1 MWRSL
6 NGSDRLGFDSIIGH
20 NAAKKVLAQSV
31 RQGMPSH
38 ALIIAGLKSV
48 GKLTLAMEYS
58 KALSCEDQIDG
69 NACDKCAVCRA
80 IEHGNFPDIRVYPPD
95 KMNTTS
101 INSMREMRDISSFRP
116 MRGKWKINIIEQAD
130 TLNEESANCI
140 LKLLEEPPDYVINIL
155 LYRNEA
161 AALSTIRSRCRM
173 LRVFQVPA
181 VELID
186 RLIEDFNADQEHA
199 EFLASYTQGCPG
211 LAISLLNDT
220 QFQKDRDAIAQIASD
235 VPKIGARAYLRLAEN
250 LRTGGVSGDSSD
262 DSDDQDSE
270 DAPTKKKAKPSARNS
285 VMASMDTLLIWYRDL
300 LAAKLQGEEASLVN
314 SDRRQEIVR
323 QASLYP
329 NAESLQV
336 ILKSILSTRRSILG
350 NANAQIQTEALL
362 AKMALAA
369 KR

>member
-1 MWRSL
+1 L

-20 NAAKKVLAQSV
+20 ETAKRVLAQSV

-38 ALIIAGLKSV
+38 ALIIAGLTSV
-48 GKLTLAMEYS
+48 GKLTLAMEYA

-69 NACDKCAVCRA
+69 NACGKCAVCRA
-80 IEHGNFPDIRVYPPD
+80 IEHENFPDIRVYPPD
-95 KMNTTS
+95 KINTTS
-101 INSMREMRDISSFRP
+101 IDSMRTMRDISSFRP

-161 AALSTIRSRCRM
+161 AALATIRSRCRM
-173 LRVFQVPA
+173 LRLFQVPTA
-181 VELID
+181 DLID
-186 RLIEDFNADQEHA
+186 RLIEDFGAEEEQA

-211 LAISLLNDT
+211 QAISLLTDT
-220 QFQKDRDAIAQIASD
+220 QFQKNRDAIARIASD
-235 VPKIGARAYLRLAEN
+235 VARIGGRAYLRLAEN
-250 LRTGGVSGDSSD
+250 LRTGGIVNGDSSD
-262 DSDDQDSE
+262 DIDDQDSE
-270 DAPTKKKAKPSARNS
+270 DTPAKKKAKPSARNS
-285 VMASMDTLLIWYRDL
+285 VMASMDALLLWYRDL
-300 LAAKLQGEEASLVN
+300 LAAKLQGEEAALVN
-314 SDRRQEIVR
+314 SDRRQEILR

-329 NAESLQV
+329 SAESLQE

-362 AKMALAA
+362 ARMALAA